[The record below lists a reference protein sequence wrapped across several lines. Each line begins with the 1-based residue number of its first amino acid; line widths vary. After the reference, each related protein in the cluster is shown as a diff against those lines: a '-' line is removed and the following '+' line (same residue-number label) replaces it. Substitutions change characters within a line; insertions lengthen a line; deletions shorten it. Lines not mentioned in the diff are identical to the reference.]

1 MRSRAQAGVVFAA
14 ALVAVALVTGAAEAQ
29 RIAPLPKPWSVEP
42 MPSGPG
48 IDANGIVLAQVY
60 GLPDCAIAVSD
71 TS

>member
-1 MRSRAQAGVVFAA
+1 VGPQDHRQLFPSANYSATSGIPSRRF
-14 ALVAVALVTGAAEAQ
+14 
-29 RIAPLPKPWSVEP
+29 PKPWSVEP